1 MGCASITQGTS
12 QVIAFEM
19 NPPQTK
25 CLIYGGD
32 GSLIATVISTASNSK
47 ISKGSTDLIAN
58 CRADGYR
65 DLKVSI
71 KSTAQPIGIFGIL
84 IDLGITDMLT
94 GAMWSYPDKIAIT
107 LTPVSSTQ
115 DISPIAQKSG
125 ETSK

>member
-1 MGCASITQGTS
+1 
-12 QVIAFEM
+12 M

-84 IDLGITDMLT
+84 IDLGITD
-94 GAMWSYPDKIAIT
+94 I
-107 LTPVSSTQ
+107 
-115 DISPIAQKSG
+115 
-125 ETSK
+125 